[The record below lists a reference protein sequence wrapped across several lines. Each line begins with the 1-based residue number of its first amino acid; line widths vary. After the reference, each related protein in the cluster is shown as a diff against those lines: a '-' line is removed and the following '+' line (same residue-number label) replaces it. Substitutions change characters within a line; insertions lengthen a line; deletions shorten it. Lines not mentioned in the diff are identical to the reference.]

1 MQYALPI
8 PHKSPHEAE
17 DLLNVDKKST
27 SAERLDLS
35 CCRAVGALTQLI
47 LLCSALLPGIAQRQ
61 EGKDCWSNY
70 FLEILQNG

>member
-47 LLCSALLPGIAQRQ
+47 LLCSAPRDCSEAGRKGLLEQLF
-61 EGKDCWSNY
+61 S
-70 FLEILQNG
+70 